1 MIAQKV
7 CRTVDP
13 KNAVEIKVPVSLDC
27 IFPIDAILDRDPET
41 QAMIWIAKYSYD
53 GMSNWGL

>member
-13 KNAVEIKVPVSLDC
+13 KNAVEIKVPGSLDC
-27 IFPIDAILDRDPET
+27 TFPIDAILDRDPET
-41 QAMIWIAKYSYD
+41 RAMIWIAKHSYD